1 MQLTLERPVEGASAR
16 LPRLLPGIIYA
27 ERETGELLG
36 VVSCDSR
43 HFIEVMRVDG
53 FVCEKHVKDIHGGY
67 ELVHKTGLRAV
78 RETLSD
84 HAGEFA
90 VFYVLFSVSRGELFS
105 CLRAV
110 GGRLKNERSVL
121 GVRT

>member
-1 MQLTLERPVEGASAR
+1 MQVTLERPVEGASAR
-16 LPRLLPGIIYA
+16 LPRLIPGFIYA

-43 HFIEVMRVDG
+43 HFIEVIDLSG
-53 FVCEKHVKDIHGGY
+53 FVSEKHVRDIHNGY
-67 ELVHKTGLRAV
+67 KLVAKTGLRAV

-90 VFYVLFSVSRGELFS
+90 TMFVRWSVGRPEL
-105 CLRAV
+105 LGAV
-110 GGRLKNERSVL
+110 QAVAGKVAA
-121 GVRT
+121 

>member
-1 MQLTLERPVEGASAR
+1 MQVTLERPVEGASAR
-16 LPRLLPGIIYA
+16 LSRLVPGFIYT

-43 HFIEVMRVDG
+43 HFLEVIDVTG
-53 FVCEKHVKDIHGGY
+53 FVSEKHVKDIHNGY
-67 ELVHKTGLRAV
+67 KLVSKTGLRAV
-78 RETLSD
+78 REVLED

-105 CLRAV
+105 ALQTVA
-110 GGRLKNERSVL
+110 GKAAA
-121 GVRT
+121 